1 MYTATNTPPP
11 HHLHLQSPIHITYH
25 DMHHPPS
32 PTSCPHPPHSHAHVR
47 RHTLSRQSSPSTK
60 CSTIT
65 VKMLCPVLSRGVSIY
80 RKPHAVLLSHRHGT
94 SNCMGPIY
102 APIRIL
108 GDYADLAVT
117 PVPSRCSFEWLARE
131 RGTMDKLTCVLF
143 PRDHAAGG
151 LYKRHR
157 QVLNVRCCV

>member
-1 MYTATNTPPP
+1 
-11 HHLHLQSPIHITYH
+11 
-25 DMHHPPS
+25 
-32 PTSCPHPPHSHAHVR
+32 
-47 RHTLSRQSSPSTK
+47 
-60 CSTIT
+60 
-65 VKMLCPVLSRGVSIY
+65 MLCSYHTVTEPVIVWGLSTY
-80 RKPHAVLLSHRHGT
+80 
-94 SNCMGPIY
+94 
-102 APIRIL
+102 PIRIL

-157 QVLNVRCCV
+157 QVLNMRCCV